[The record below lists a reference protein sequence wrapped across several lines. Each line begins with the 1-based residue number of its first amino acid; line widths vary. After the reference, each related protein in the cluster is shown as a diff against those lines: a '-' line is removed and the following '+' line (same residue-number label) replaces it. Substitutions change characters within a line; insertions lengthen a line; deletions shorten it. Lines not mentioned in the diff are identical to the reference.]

1 MEKLRFKITFIA
13 TCKQNASLEILPL
26 LVIFEQILFV
36 LNILTIILCTPT
48 ISHYYW
54 CIEKI

>member
-26 LVIFEQILFV
+26 LVIFEQILYV
-36 LNILTIILCTPT
+36 LNLTIIVCTPT

-54 CIEKI
+54 CIEKIY